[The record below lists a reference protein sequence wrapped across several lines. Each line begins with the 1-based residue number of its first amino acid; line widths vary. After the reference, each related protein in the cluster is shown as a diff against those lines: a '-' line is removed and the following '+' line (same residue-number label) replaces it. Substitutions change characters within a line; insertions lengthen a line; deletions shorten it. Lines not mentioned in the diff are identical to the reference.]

1 MDSANPKIMELFRAY
16 CEAKNL
22 EGLEMN
28 QYFERRIAEAMVM
41 GLRPEDVTA
50 VIRARQR
57 AIREGS
63 RRHESVLF
71 RNIFGDESSGDVL
84 DEAADLRSK
93 QRIRPMDAA
102 RRSILKQTGREEK
115 ATETPAKP
123 VGEVSL
129 IDQLK
134 RAAQ

>member
-1 MDSANPKIMELFRAY
+1 MESLNPHVNALFRAY

-28 QYFERRIAEAMVM
+28 QYFERKIAEAMVM
-41 GLRPEDVTA
+41 GLTPADVVA

-57 AIREGS
+57 AIRDGS

-71 RNIFGDESSGDVL
+71 RNIFGDESTGDVL

-93 QRIRPMDAA
+93 QRIKPMDSA
-102 RRSILKQTGREEK
+102 RQSILKQTGREEK
-115 ATETPAKP
+115 AKETSVKP

-129 IDQLK
+129 LSILRK
-134 RAAQ
+134 AAE

>member
-1 MDSANPKIMELFRAY
+1 MQSANPQVMELFRAY

-28 QYFERRIAEAMVM
+28 QYFERKIAEAMVM

-102 RRSILKQTGREEK
+102 RRSILMQTGREEK
-115 ATETPAKP
+115 AAETPAKQA
-123 VGEVSL
+123 GETEL
-129 IDQLK
+129 ISVLRK
-134 RAAQ
+134 AAQ